1 MESIAWTTAEQA
13 SRRRVPGWKRLLR
26 SYRLHGGLILMF
38 LPGFLVFLLFE
49 YVPIYGLLI
58 AFKDYQMLEGI
69 WGSAWVGFEHFER
82 LFTGAGF
89 MEALQNTVVI
99 SLLKLVIV
107 FPAPVILA
115 LMLNEVR
122 LVLLRKVIQTLSYLP
137 HFFSWVILSGILFS
151 FLGQDGGFNQLTGWF
166 GLEPVSWLLF
176 PRYFYGIVVASDIWQ
191 GVGWGSIV
199 YFAALTSIDPTL
211 YDAATVDGA
220 SRWQQIWKITLP
232 SIMPTVIIMF
242 LLNISGFLSVGFD
255 QIYNLM
261 TPTTSSVAEILD
273 TYVLRRLL
281 TMDYSL
287 GTAAGIFK
295 SLVGLTLVLT
305 ANRLVKWYDR
315 DQGLW

>member
-1 MESIAWTTAEQA
+1 
-13 SRRRVPGWKRLLR
+13 
-26 SYRLHGGLILMF
+26 MF
-38 LPGFLVFLLFE
+38 LPGFLIFLLFD

-58 AFKDYQMLEGI
+58 AFKDYQMLEGV
-69 WGSAWVGFEHFER
+69 WGSPWVGLEHFHR
-82 LFTGAGF
+82 LFSGVGF
-89 MEALQNTVVI
+89 TDALRNTVVI
-99 SLLKLVIV
+99 SLLKLAIV

-122 LVLLRKVIQTLSYLP
+122 IVLLRKTIQTLSYLP
-137 HFFSWVILSGILFS
+137 HFFSWVILSGILFG
-151 FLGQDGGFNQLTGWF
+151 FLGEDGGLNQALGWL
-166 GLEPVSWLLF
+166 GVTPVSWLLF
-176 PRYFYGIVVASDIWQ
+176 PQYFYGIVIASDIWQ
-191 GVGWGSIV
+191 GIGWGSIV
-199 YFAALTSIDPTL
+199 YFAALAAIDPTL

-242 LLNISGFLSVGFD
+242 LLHISGFLSVGFD

-261 TPTTSSVAEILD
+261 TPTTSGVGEILD
-273 TYVLRRLL
+273 TYVLRKLL

-295 SLVGLTLVLT
+295 SLVGLILVVT
-305 ANRLVKWYDR
+305 ANRLVKWYDE